1 MTMLID
7 AAKAVVARW
16 DSPLWKDLPA
26 TADYIADLRQ
36 AIERAET
43 VEPVAWL
50 YTLKSN
56 GYQAAAICPPPEHDP
71 DWQSE
76 PLYLHKPDRF
86 ASVGKTIP
94 YGWMVSGVPTVMRGA
109 LAEEIQKQK
118 AKRIGG
124 GCVAFPIYRDVA

>member
-1 MTMLID
+1 MKRIVCWFSCC
-7 AAKAVVARW
+7 AASAVA
-16 DSPLWKDLPA
+16 
-26 TADYIADLRQ
+26 
-36 AIERAET
+36 
-43 VEPVAWL
+43 
-50 YTLKSN
+50 N
-56 GYQAAAICPPPEHDP
+56 
-71 DWQSE
+71 
-76 PLYLHKPDRF
+76 KPDRF